1 MYKDEGAISRGSPG
15 LVAPMRALP
24 CARQSRSMAAQLV
37 AFDLRCCAVSAGCT
51 APLVFLPT
59 SALDPERH
67 GLASHTRAAPG
78 VFAQAA
84 RACRHL
90 TGDRARTQSRTFG
103 GRGRRAGFGHD
114 VRAWHEAICLPCPD
128 FAEDSLAASQLNFT
142 PGDARRIWA
151 WHLGVAYDAERGQH
165 HEDRS
170 AAPAANKRRVR
181 SNVREPV
188 DLRRSTDAV

>member
-1 MYKDEGAISRGSPG
+1 MYICMY
-15 LVAPMRALP
+15 PMRALP
-24 CARQSRSMAAQLV
+24 CARHSRSRAAQLV
-37 AFDLRCCAVSAGCT
+37 AFDSGDCAESAGGT
-51 APLVFLPT
+51 APLVFLAT

-84 RACRHL
+84 RACLVNRW
-90 TGDRARTQSRTFG
+90 RARAHSRTFG

-114 VRAWHEAICLPCPD
+114 CHERHEAICPPCAD
-128 FAEDSLAASQLNFT
+128 FAEDGLAASLLNFT
-142 PGDARRIWA
+142 TGDARRILGC
-151 WHLGVAYDAERGQH
+151 HLGVAYDAERGKR

-170 AAPAANKRRVR
+170 TAPAANKRRVR
-181 SNVREPV
+181 TNVRKPV